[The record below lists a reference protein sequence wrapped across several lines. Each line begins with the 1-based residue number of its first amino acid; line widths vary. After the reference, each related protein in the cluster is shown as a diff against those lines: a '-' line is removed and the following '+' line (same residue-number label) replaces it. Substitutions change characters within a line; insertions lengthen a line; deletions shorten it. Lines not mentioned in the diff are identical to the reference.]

1 MTDSQFAHPSR
12 GFSTLL
18 KNRGFLS
25 MVAAQALG
33 VFNDNSYKTLLSLY
47 ILSHA
52 TSRDERAW
60 LLPASGALFVIPY
73 ILFSSFAGQV
83 ADRLSK
89 RRVIVLMKTIEIA
102 LMGLGTLAMF
112 YGHIPVMLA
121 VLFLMGTHS
130 TFLSPAKE
138 GIILEL
144 VGEEDLSRANGLLQL
159 TIYTMIVFGPVAA
172 GLLLSVFPDRP
183 YIPVSLLV
191 GVSLVGF
198 ALSQG
203 ITRVAPS
210 GYAQKFRWNALK
222 EFVGNFSFIRS
233 DRALM
238 LTVLGIAYFW
248 FLGASYLLNVLVY
261 GRDLLNLGD
270 REISF
275 LNASI
280 SVGIG
285 LGAALAG
292 KLSGDQVELGLVPIG
307 SVGLGVF
314 GIGLYFASHSL
325 VLALVGHF
333 LLGLCGGVYIVPL
346 DSFLQQRAGE
356 QARGR
361 VIGASNVLTFLGVFV
376 GSGILWLLSG
386 PLKLRPDQIL
396 LVLGVAS
403 FGATAY
409 ILTILPDF
417 AVRLVF
423 FLLTHSIYRVRI
435 HGLEHLPKRGGALLV
450 CNHVSFI
457 DPFLVGSVTQRF
469 IRFLMW
475 RSFYEKP
482 GIHWFAKLMGAI
494 PISDED
500 PPRKIVESL
509 REAQARLAQGELV
522 CIFAEG
528 AITRTGNL
536 LRFQRGLERIV
547 QGTDAPIIPVHLD
560 RLWGS
565 IFSFERGRFF
575 TKWPQ
580 RFSYALTVSIG
591 APIAA
596 GATAFGA
603 RQAVMRLGAEAFSR
617 RDTTQKTLVEMF
629 ITAAKRNWWR
639 FSMADSFGRKLTFL
653 KALAGAMLFR
663 RLILRKCPGEEM
675 VGILLPPMVPSALLN
690 VGISMTGRVPVN
702 LNYTASEEALDSA
715 IARCQLKTIIT
726 SQKLLDRFSIA
737 KRPGMVM
744 IEDLAKE
751 IPSAGK
757 IVYAAAAFLLPGFV
771 LRRWLVPR
779 AAKLDS
785 LATIIFSSG
794 STGLPKGVMLSHRN
808 IVSNIEGSQQA
819 ISINRDDCLLGIL
832 PFFHSFGFTVGLW
845 LPLISGCSIAYH
857 ANPLEARTVG
867 ELCRNHR
874 VTILVSTPTFAWKYV
889 QVCTREDFSSLRLAV
904 VGAEKM
910 KLQLAQAFEEK
921 FGVTMFEGYG
931 CTELSPVVAVG
942 APNYVA
948 PDQTQPG
955 HKLGSVGHPIPGVAA
970 RVVDADTLQD
980 LGCGKEGMLLI
991 KSPGVMQGYLG
1002 EPEKTRQVIT
1012 PDGWYVTG
1020 DIARLDE
1027 DGFITITDRLSRF
1040 SKIAGEMV
1048 PHVRIEEALHAAL
1061 GSAEPRMVVTSVPDE
1076 QKGEK
1081 IIVLHTELGMEVEEL
1096 LKRLR
1101 EAELPRLWIPKCE
1114 NFYRIDALP
1123 VLGTGKLDLKRVK
1136 DTAKN
1141 FAVRRAISSTS

>member
-1 MTDSQFAHPSR
+1 MTDTQPKSPTR
-12 GFSTLL
+12 GYGKLL
-18 KNRGFLS
+18 RNRGFMS

-33 VFNDNSYKTLLSLY
+33 VFNDNSYKTLLSIY
-47 ILSHA
+47 VLSHA
-52 TSRDERAW
+52 SSPDERAW
-60 LLPASGALFVIPY
+60 LLPASGALFVVPY
-73 ILFSSFAGQV
+73 ILFSSYAGQV

-89 RRVIVLMKTIEIA
+89 RRVIITMKAVEIGLMA
-102 LMGLGTLAMF
+102 LGTFAMF
-112 YGHIPVMLA
+112 TEHIPALLA

-172 GLLLSVFPDRP
+172 GLLLSIFPLKP
-183 YIPVSLLV
+183 YIPVALLV
-191 GVSLVGF
+191 SVSLVGF
-198 ALSQG
+198 AFSQG

-210 GYAQKFRWNALK
+210 GYSQKFRWNALS
-222 EFVGNFSFIRS
+222 EFIHNFSFIRS

-248 FLGASYLLNVLVY
+248 FLGSIYLLNVLVY
-261 GRDLLNLGD
+261 GRDLLGLGD
-270 REISF
+270 REISL

-307 SVGLGVF
+307 SIGLGVF
-314 GIGLYFASHSL
+314 GISLYFASHSL
-325 VLALVGHF
+325 LLAMGGHF
-333 LLGLCGGVYIVPL
+333 LLGICGGVFIVPL

-361 VIGASNVLTFLGVFV
+361 VIGAANILTFFGVFV
-376 GSGILWLLSG
+376 GSGVLYLLSG
-386 PLKLRPDQIL
+386 PLKLRPDQVL
-396 LVLGVAS
+396 LVMGVVS

-423 FLLTHSIYRVRI
+423 FLLTHTIYRVRI
-435 HGLEHLPKRGGALLV
+435 RGLENLPKRGGALLV
-450 CNHVSFI
+450 SNHVSFI
-457 DPFLVGSVTQRF
+457 DPFLIGSVTQRF
-469 IRFLMW
+469 IRFMMW
-475 RSFYEKP
+475 RTFYEKP
-482 GIHWFAKLMGAI
+482 GIHWFAKLLGAI
-494 PISDED
+494 PISDND
-500 PPRKIVESL
+500 PPRKIVESM
-509 REAQARLAQGELV
+509 REAQARLREGELV

-536 LRFQRGLERIV
+536 LRFHRGLERIV
-547 QGTDAPIIPVHLD
+547 QETNAPIIPVHLD

-565 IFSFERGRFF
+565 IFSFERGRFL

-580 RFSYALTVSIG
+580 RFPYALTVSIG
-591 APIAA
+591 PPL
-596 GATAFGA
+596 GPNPTAFDA
-603 RQAVMRLGAEAFSR
+603 RQAVMRLGAEAFAQ
-617 RDTTQKTLVEMF
+617 RDTTQKTLPELF
-629 ITAAKRNWWR
+629 ITTAKCNWWR

-663 RLILRKCPGEEM
+663 RLMLRKCPGEEM
-675 VGILLPPMVPSALLN
+675 IGILLPPMVPGALLN
-690 VGISMTGRVPVN
+690 AGISMAGRVPVN
-702 LNYTASEEALDSA
+702 LNYTSSQEALDSA
-715 IARCQLKTIIT
+715 IARCDLKTIIT
-726 SQKLLDRFSIA
+726 SQKLLDRFSIP

-744 IEDLAKE
+744 LEDLAKE
-751 IPSAGK
+751 IPSALK
-757 IVYAAAAFLLPGFV
+757 IPYAAAALLLPGFV

-779 AAKLDS
+779 SVKLDS

-819 ISINRDDCLLGIL
+819 ISISRDDCLLGIL

-845 LPLISGCSIAYH
+845 LPLTSGCSTAYH
-857 ANPLEARTVG
+857 TNPLEARTVG
-867 ELCRNHR
+867 ELCRKYR
-874 VTILVSTPTFAWKYV
+874 VTLMVSTPTFAWKYI
-889 QVCTREDFSSLRLAV
+889 QACTPEDFASLRMAI

-910 KLQLAQAFEEK
+910 KPELGHSFEDK
-921 FGVTMFEGYG
+921 FGKPMFEGYG
-931 CTELSPVVAVG
+931 CTELSPVVAVCS
-942 APNYVA
+942 
-948 PDQTQPG
+948 PDFDGPDHAQPG
-955 HKLGSVGHPIPGVAA
+955 HKPGSVGHPIPGVAA
-970 RVVDADTLQD
+970 RIADPDTLRD
-980 LGCGKEGMLLI
+980 LGCGHEGMLLI
-991 KSPGVMQGYLG
+991 KSPGIMLGYLG

-1012 PDGWYVTG
+1012 EDGWYITG
-1020 DIARLDE
+1020 DVARLDE

-1061 GSAEPRMVVTSVPDE
+1061 GSIEPRMVVTSVPDE

-1081 IIVLHTELGMEVEEL
+1081 LVVLHTELGLEVDEL

-1101 EAELPRLWIPKCE
+1101 DADLPRLWIPKKE
-1114 NFYRIDALP
+1114 SFYRIDTLP
-1123 VLGTGKLDLKRVK
+1123 ILGTGKLDLKLVK
-1136 DTAKN
+1136 DTAKKLAN
-1141 FAVRRAISSTS
+1141 TPARLQSP